1 MLRGLTQLENLASF
15 YHIYHFAIYGHG
27 ELLAVRLWPRW
38 GAPSERSY
46 IPGLNEQPIAHSP
59 GQVGGPRE
67 GLYIVPVTFLH

>member
-38 GAPSERSY
+38 GAPRVKGATYQAGMNSPSLTRPDRWVGRERGY
-46 IPGLNEQPIAHSP
+46 I
-59 GQVGGPRE
+59 
-67 GLYIVPVTFLH
+67 